1 MTDVSYVPGDRTAI
15 VGEQSWVLVDAPPD
29 GAAVAEIWQ
38 RAGQPPTL
46 DALLTS
52 LLSVGLGRV
61 PDFTLLITGA
71 EGRRHLLCR
80 GRATA
85 TVVAGSSPERI
96 DGAGLATWREYPVP
110 ADARQVVLGEPPAG
124 AALRLPAAA
133 GVLLAGCVIVDLTA
147 AAANGAHAAAHPDTV
162 PAAHP
167 DTMPDPRAAAAPDP
181 VAVPGAGDASEAA
194 TYPDTVTLTH
204 PGNVRGYPGSAGP
217 VDAAVPPD
225 LRGAPASFGA
235 AGRADAGAAQA
246 DDMDYD
252 FLWGATQMRTVEDA
266 AVRPADEDESG
277 LAFPF
282 PGPASAPQA
291 GLAPQLLADQPPAED
306 RQEWQQPP
314 AVERQP
320 SQQPATRPA
329 GGAGVER
336 PADPVP
342 GGLIEAVPWAA
353 PAVPTVPTRV
363 SGAPGPATAEADDG
377 FTVPR
382 SQLPRP
388 GERELAPDRIGP
400 TVRALLCPS
409 GHVNPPSGAVCR
421 RCGAPLPQDTVI
433 VPRPVLGVLR
443 LSVGDEIT
451 LDRDVVM
458 GRSPRADFTGT
469 DGEERPHV
477 VKLPSADG
485 DISRTHLRVSLDGW
499 HVLVTD
505 LNSTNGTLVTLP
517 DRDPEQLRPGEPTPI
532 QPGTVVTLADGI
544 DFRYEVTE

>member
-15 VGEQSWVLVDAPPD
+15 VGEQCWVLVDTPPD

-38 RAGQPPTL
+38 RTGQPPTL
-46 DALLTS
+46 DVLLTG
-52 LLSVGLGRV
+52 LLSVGLAKA
-61 PDFTLLITGA
+61 PDFALLITGA

-80 GRATA
+80 GRASA

-96 DGAGLATWREYPVP
+96 DGAGLATWREYPVS

-133 GVLLAGCVIVDLTA
+133 GVLLAGCVIVDLTT
-147 AAANGAHAAAHPDTV
+147 AAANGRHAAARPDTV
-162 PAAHP
+162 P
-167 DTMPDPRAAAAPDP
+167 
-181 VAVPGAGDASEAA
+181 DA
-194 TYPDTVTLTH
+194 
-204 PGNVRGYPGSAGP
+204 P
-217 VDAAVPPD
+217 VDAAVSPGS
-225 LRGAPASFGA
+225 RVTPASFGA

-246 DDMDYD
+246 GDMDYD

-282 PGPASAPQA
+282 PGPASAPYPA
-291 GLAPQLLADQPPAED
+291 LAPQLPVDQPPAED
-306 RQEWQQPP
+306 RREWRQPP
-314 AVERQP
+314 VPERQP
-320 SQQPATRPA
+320 WQHPAARPA
-329 GGAGVER
+329 GSAGVER
-336 PADPVP
+336 PADPLP
-342 GGLIEAVPWAA
+342 GGLIDAVPWAA
-353 PAVPTVPTRV
+353 PAVPTVPTVPTRV
-363 SGAPGPATAEADDG
+363 SRAPGPATAEADDG

-421 RCGAPLPQDTVI
+421 RCGAPLPPDTVI

-443 LSVGDEIT
+443 LPAGDEIT

-458 GRSPRADFTGT
+458 GRSPRADFTGA

-485 DISRTHLRVSLDGW
+485 DISRTHVRVSLDGW

-532 QPGTVVTLADGI
+532 PPGTVVTLADGI
-544 DFRYEVTE
+544 DFRYEVSE